1 MKLTEIYIKGFRN
14 LQNIEF
20 KAAEKLNAFFGEN
33 AQGKTNFLEALYVAL
48 RGDSFRYYSQ
58 KKDWL
63 PARGNIE
70 VKTTLYSALGTRH
83 QIEMKSEEK
92 GIRYFLDEK
101 RIPLVILKKKHPI
114 VVFSPDDHTLV
125 RGDPQV
131 RRQFG
136 EDVMSDGVPG
146 FAEVQREYEKAL
158 KNRNALLKQC
168 REFGLSREIRTQI
181 LHWDLILAKFAMKI
195 LELRAE
201 AWPNYTNTF
210 QRVIGEIFHTKNVN
224 MSWKTFEGE
233 KTLESYVENLGKS
246 LEKDIATGWSH
257 FGIHRDD
264 IEILVNQMS
273 ARNTASQGQARML
286 AMALRW
292 SHAEWIKERNLEE
305 PLFFV
310 DDFSSELDEK
320 HREALLKRLLQSEG
334 QVFLTGTNESFL
346 GSNLLANSTKSY
358 IVNGRILER
367 EISG

>member
-1 MKLTEIYIKGFRN
+1 M
-14 LQNIEF
+14 
-20 KAAEKLNAFFGEN
+20 
-33 AQGKTNFLEALYVAL
+33 
-48 RGDSFRYYSQ
+48 
-58 KKDWL
+58 
-63 PARGNIE
+63 
-70 VKTTLYSALGTRH
+70 
-83 QIEMKSEEK
+83 
-92 GIRYFLDEK
+92 
-101 RIPLVILKKKHPI
+101 
-114 VVFSPDDHTLV
+114 

-146 FAEVQREYEKAL
+146 FAEVQGEYEKAL

-168 REFGLSREIRTQI
+168 REFGLTRELRTQI
-181 LHWDLILAKFAMKI
+181 LHWDLILAKFAMKVF
-195 LELRAE
+195 ELRAE
-201 AWPNYTNTF
+201 AWPNYTKTF
-210 QRVIGEIFHTKNVN
+210 QRVIDEIFHTKNVD

-264 IEILVNQMS
+264 IEILVNQMP

-292 SHAEWIKERNLEE
+292 SHAEWIKERNFEE

-320 HREALLKRLLQSEG
+320 HRESLLKRLLQSEG

>member
-146 FAEVQREYEKAL
+146 FAEVQSEYEKAL